1 MGRGLA
7 RAAGRG
13 WITRVCGASSAES
26 TGQSLDAAVEQ
37 VVIET
42 IQSRRASVYDHPSR
56 DCDRGDERVAEAF
69 EELFQAYEQKIFG
82 VVYRMV
88 GDHEDAAD
96 LTAET
101 FARALRGY
109 HRFRGDAQPYTW
121 LYRIALNLC
130 KNYFRQQQHRSR
142 VHSFSLDSLTEV
154 DGEFIAREIEDPTQ
168 SPQSQVEARELEDR
182 VAKCLAALRPE
193 LRTLIVLR
201 DIQGLSYQEIGRVLG
216 CSEKAVKS
224 RLFRARMQLR
234 DALSQHLPRP

>member
-1 MGRGLA
+1 
-7 RAAGRG
+7 
-13 WITRVCGASSAES
+13 
-26 TGQSLDAAVEQ
+26 
-37 VVIET
+37 VIET

-56 DCDRGDERVAEAF
+56 DYDRGDERVAEAF
-69 EELFQAYEQKIFG
+69 EELFEAYEQKIFG

-88 GDHEDAAD
+88 GDYDDAAD

-142 VHSFSLDSLTEV
+142 VHSFSLDSMAEV

-168 SPQSQVEARELEDR
+168 SPQSQVEARELEER
-182 VAKCLAALRPE
+182 VAKCLGALRPE

-201 DIQGLSYQEIGRVLG
+201 DVQGLSYQEIGRVLG